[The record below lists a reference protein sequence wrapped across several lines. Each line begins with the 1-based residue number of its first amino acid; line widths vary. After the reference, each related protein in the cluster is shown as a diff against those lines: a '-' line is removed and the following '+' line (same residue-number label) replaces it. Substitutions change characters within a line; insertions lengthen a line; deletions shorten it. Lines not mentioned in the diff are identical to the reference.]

1 MATRTSSP
9 PGSRS
14 RAASPKASRGSK
26 SLSISSSRSRST
38 TKKSSR
44 TPARRQASRPK
55 PRAVR
60 SGKGPVLRGF
70 TALGHGLASLWL
82 AVAHAVGATARRIG
96 STARELE
103 PEHRRD
109 GLGLFLFALAL
120 VSAAAVWWQLPGAVM
135 EGTRTVV
142 AGSVGRVG
150 WLLPLMLVGAG
161 WRNLRDPE
169 TNGPVG
175 RQVIGWIA
183 LAFGVLGVVHIAA
196 GNPHPLAG
204 DASDLQDAVAAVGC
218 VLSSL
223 LVALPLTW
231 SAVSPLL
238 LLRAAFGL

>member
-14 RAASPKASRGSK
+14 RAASSKATKSSK
-26 SLSISSSRSRST
+26 SRSTPTSRSRST
-38 TKKSSR
+38 TKKRSR
-44 TPARRQASRPK
+44 TPARGPVARRPR

-70 TALGHGLASLWL
+70 TALGHGVASLWL
-82 AVAHAVGATARRIG
+82 WIAHGVGATTRRIG

-109 GLGLFLFALAL
+109 GIGLFLFGVAL

-142 AGSVGRVG
+142 AGSVGKVG
-150 WLLPLMLVGAG
+150 WLVPLMLVWIG
-161 WRNLRDPE
+161 WRNLRDPKS
-169 TNGPVG
+169 NGPAG

-196 GNPHPLAG
+196 
-204 DASDLQDAVAAVGC
+204 
-218 VLSSL
+218 
-223 LVALPLTW
+223 
-231 SAVSPLL
+231 
-238 LLRAAFGL
+238 